1 MTTVHITESNFS
13 KIALKNIRDIN
24 ADIAQVCRRVYE
36 SRNVGMYLNHQEIRF
51 IECKRLLLENTE
63 ECIQRHVQRIEAEN
77 MNKKQKKNQSAKYSP
92 YVFVSDTPPKYHFER
107 ECKFLSKDYL
117 NFLVPPEIEARGQ
130 SEIQKFRDFATA
142 NKQLVLDNKV
152 YAFIHRLKT
161 QFRLQNDVSQ
171 VTFTNTGVR
180 ALDLED
186 GIDITRE
193 IDSVLNEIDSLGRTE
208 SGADTLKKFR
218 YMDHW
223 KRDLAQDNDGV
234 IQLLNMKSRLVDLI
248 VKFHLQNNSMKGF
261 SFDEGLLELVGFQSC
276 GSCGKKFD
284 L

>member
-1 MTTVHITESNFS
+1 MTTVFITESNFS
-13 KIALKNIRDIN
+13 KIAMKNIRDIN
-24 ADIAQVCRRVYE
+24 DDISQVCRRVYE
-36 SRNVGMYLNHQEIRF
+36 SRNVGTYLNHREIKF
-51 IECKRLLLENTE
+51 LECKRLLLENTE
-63 ECIQRHVQRIEAEN
+63 ECIQRHVERIEAE
-77 MNKKQKKNQSAKYSP
+77 KKNKNHAVTYSP
-92 YVFVSDTPPKYHFER
+92 YVFVSNTPPKYHFER
-107 ECKFLSKDYL
+107 ECNFLSKDYL
-117 NFLVPPEIEARGQ
+117 NFLVPPEIEARGH
-130 SEIQKFRDFATA
+130 SEIQKFREFANA

-152 YAFIHRLKT
+152 YVFIHRLKT

-186 GIDITRE
+186 GFDISRE
-193 IDSVLNEIDSLGRTE
+193 IDSVLDQIDSLSQTE
-208 SGADTLKKFR
+208 SGANTLKKFR

-223 KRDLAQDNDGV
+223 KRDLAKNDDTV
-234 IQLLNMKSRLVDLI
+234 NLLSLKSRLVDLI

-261 SFDEGLLELVGFQSC
+261 SFDAELLELVGFQSC

>member
-1 MTTVHITESNFS
+1 M
-13 KIALKNIRDIN
+13 K
-24 ADIAQVCRRVYE
+24 
-36 SRNVGMYLNHQEIRF
+36 G
-51 IECKRLLLENTE
+51 
-63 ECIQRHVQRIEAEN
+63 
-77 MNKKQKKNQSAKYSP
+77 
-92 YVFVSDTPPKYHFER
+92 ER
-107 ECKFLSKDYL
+107 
-117 NFLVPPEIEARGQ
+117 
-130 SEIQKFRDFATA
+130 EIQKFREFANA
-142 NKQLVLDNKV
+142 NKQLVLDKKV
-152 YAFIHRLKT
+152 YVFIQRLKT

-171 VTFTNTGVR
+171 VTFSNTGVR
-180 ALDLED
+180 TLDLED
-186 GIDITRE
+186 GVDISRE
-193 IDSVLNEIDSLGRTE
+193 IDSVLTEIDSIGQTD

-223 KRDLAQDNDGV
+223 KRDLAQNNDDV